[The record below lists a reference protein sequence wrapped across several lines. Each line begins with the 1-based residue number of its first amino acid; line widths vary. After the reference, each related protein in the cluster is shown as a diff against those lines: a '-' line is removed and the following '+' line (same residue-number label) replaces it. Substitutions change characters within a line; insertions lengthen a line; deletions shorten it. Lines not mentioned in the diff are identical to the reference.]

1 LDDPTSILLRI
12 ILNIGSL
19 AGMTFDW
26 DCIVVG
32 GGAAGLSAALVL
44 GRSRRRTLLVDAG
57 EPSNLPAEGI
67 GGLLGHDG
75 RPPAELYAMGR
86 AELSSYPT
94 VELRQGTVEGGER
107 VDGGFALDIA
117 GGGRELTR
125 RVILA
130 TGMDYRPPDLPG
142 LAPLWG
148 RSVFHCPFCH
158 GWEVRDTA
166 LGVLG
171 GGPGGLRRALL
182 LRGWSEDVVLLSDGP
197 AELEPDDLQRLSA
210 AGVEVDERP
219 VARLIARDGA
229 LAAVEFADG
238 STRARE
244 GLLVPVTV
252 AQRSPLAAQLGAEP
266 AEPGPVA
273 LDALVVDTMFRTTAD
288 GVSAAGDV
296 SAQMQQVAGTISA
309 GSLAAVGVVQGLMAE
324 DHGLAAPPVPAGTAE

>member
-1 LDDPTSILLRI
+1 MGT
-12 ILNIGSL
+12 N
-19 AGMTFDW
+19 W

-32 GGAAGLSAALVL
+32 AGAAGLSAALVL
-44 GRSRRRTLLVDAG
+44 GRARRRTLLLDAG
-57 EPSNLPAEGI
+57 EQSNLPAEGI

-86 AELSSYPT
+86 AELGAYPT
-94 VELRQGTVEGGER
+94 VEVRDGKVDGGER
-107 VDGGFALDIA
+107 VDGGIALELA

-158 GWEVRDTA
+158 GWEMRDAA
-166 LGVLG
+166 LAVLG
-171 GGPGGLRRALL
+171 GGHGGLHRSLL

-197 AELEPDDLQRLSA
+197 AELEPADLERLSA
-210 AGVEVDERP
+210 AGVELDERP
-219 VARLIARDGA
+219 VARLVARDGA

-252 AQRSPLAAQLGAEP
+252 AQRSSLAAQLGAEP

-273 LDALVVDTMFRTTAD
+273 MDALVVDTMFRTTAY

-296 SAQMQQVAGTISA
+296 SAQLQQVAGAISA
-309 GSLAAVGVVQGLMAE
+309 GSLAAVGGVQGRRAE
-324 DHGLAAPPVPAGTAE
+324 DHGLNAPPLPVRTAA

>member
-1 LDDPTSILLRI
+1 MDAT
-12 ILNIGSL
+12 
-19 AGMTFDW
+19 W

-32 GGAAGLSAALVL
+32 GGAAGLSATLVL
-44 GRSRRRTLLVDAG
+44 GRARRRTLLVDAG

-86 AELSSYPT
+86 AELEAYPT
-94 VELRQGTVEGGER
+94 VETRDGTVEGGER
-107 VDGGFALDIA
+107 VDGGFALDLA

-130 TGMDYRPPDLPG
+130 TGMEYRPPDLPG

-158 GWEVRDTA
+158 GWEMRDA
-166 LGVLG
+166 ALAVLGVG
-171 GGPGGLRRALL
+171 AGGLHRALL
-182 LRGWSEDVVLLSDGP
+182 LRRWSDDLVLLTDGP
-197 AELEPDDLQRLSA
+197 AELGAEDRERLST
-210 AGVEVDERP
+210 AGVAVDERP

-229 LAAVEFADG
+229 LAAIEFADG
-238 STRARE
+238 STLERD

-252 AQRSPLAAQLGAEP
+252 AQRSALAAQLGAEP

-273 LDALVVDTMFRTTAD
+273 VDPLVVDAMFRTTAQ

-296 SAQMQQVAGTISA
+296 SAQLQQVAGAISA
-309 GSLAAVGVVQGLMAE
+309 GSLAAVGVVQSLMAE
-324 DHGLAAPPVPAGTAE
+324 EHGLETPAPPMRTAA

>member
-1 LDDPTSILLRI
+1 MDT
-12 ILNIGSL
+12 
-19 AGMTFDW
+19 TW

-44 GRSRRRTLLVDAG
+44 GRARRRTLLVDAR

-86 AELSSYPT
+86 AELGAYPT
-94 VELRQGTVEGGER
+94 VELRDGTVEGGER
-107 VDGGFALDIA
+107 VDGGFALDLA
-117 GGGRELTR
+117 GGARELTR

-130 TGMDYRPPDLPG
+130 TGMEYRPPDLPG

-158 GWEVRDTA
+158 GWEMRDAA
-166 LGVLG
+166 LAVLG
-171 GGPGGLRRALL
+171 GGDAGLHRALL
-182 LRGWSEDVVLLSDGP
+182 LRGWSDDVVLLSDGP
-197 AELEPDDLQRLSA
+197 AKLASGDRERLST

-229 LAAVEFADG
+229 LAAVEFVDG

-252 AQRSPLAAQLGAEP
+252 AQRSSLAAQLGAEP
-266 AEPGPVA
+266 ADAGPVA
-273 LDALVVDTMFRTTAD
+273 VDALIVDTMFRTTAE
-288 GVSAAGDV
+288 GVSAAGDT
-296 SAQMQQVAGTISA
+296 SAQLQQVAGAISA
-309 GSLAAVGVVQGLMAE
+309 ASLAAVGVVQGLMAE
-324 DHGLAAPPVPAGTAE
+324 DHGLDAAPVPVRTAA

>member
-1 LDDPTSILLRI
+1 MD
-12 ILNIGSL
+12 NQ
-19 AGMTFDW
+19 W

-44 GRSRRRTLLVDAG
+44 GRARRRTLLVDAG
-57 EPSNLPAEGI
+57 EPSNLSAEGI

-86 AELSSYPT
+86 AELRAYPT
-94 VELRQGTVEGGER
+94 VEVRDGTVESGER
-107 VDGGFALDIA
+107 VDGGIALELA

-158 GWEVRDTA
+158 GWEMRDAA
-166 LGVLG
+166 LAVLG
-171 GGPGGLRRALL
+171 GGHGGLHRSLL
-182 LRGWSEDVVLLSDGP
+182 LRRWSEDVVLLSDGP
-197 AELEPDDLQRLSA
+197 AELEADDLERLAA

-219 VARLIARDGA
+219 VARLVARDGA

-252 AQRSPLAAQLGAEP
+252 AQRSHLAARLGAEP

-273 LDALVVDTMFRTTAD
+273 VDALVVDRMFRTTAE

-296 SAQMQQVAGTISA
+296 SAQMQQVAGAISA
-309 GSLAAVGVVQGLMAE
+309 GSLAAAGVVQSLMAE
-324 DHGLAAPPVPAGTAE
+324 DHGLEAPPVPAGRAA

>member
-1 LDDPTSILLRI
+1 MGT
-12 ILNIGSL
+12 N
-19 AGMTFDW
+19 W

-44 GRSRRRTLLVDAG
+44 GRARRRTLLVDAG

-75 RPPAELYAMGR
+75 RPPAELYAMGG
-86 AELSSYPT
+86 AELGAYAT
-94 VELRQGTVEGGER
+94 VEVRDGTVEGGER
-107 VDGGFALDIA
+107 VDGGFALELA
-117 GGGRELTR
+117 HGGRELTR

-130 TGMDYRPPDLPG
+130 TGMEYRPPDVPG
-142 LAPLWG
+142 LAALWG

-158 GWEVRDTA
+158 GWEMRDAA

-171 GGPGGLRRALL
+171 GGPGGLHRSLL

-197 AELEPDDLQRLSA
+197 AELEAGDRERLSA

-229 LAAVEFADG
+229 LTAVEFADG

-273 LDALVVDTMFRTTAD
+273 VDALVVDTMFRTTAE

-296 SAQMQQVAGTISA
+296 SAQFQQVAGAISA
-309 GSLAAVGVVQGLMAE
+309 GSLAAAGVVQGLMAE
-324 DHGLAAPPVPAGTAE
+324 DHGLEAAPVPARTAA

>member
-1 LDDPTSILLRI
+1 MRRQGLLRM
-12 ILNIGSL
+12 ILNAGSVARMSL
-19 AGMTFDW
+19 KW

-44 GRSRRRTLLVDAG
+44 GRARRRTLLIDSG

-75 RPPAELYAMGR
+75 RPPAELYALGR
-86 AELSSYPT
+86 SELAAYPS
-94 VELRQGTVEGGER
+94 VELRNGTVERGER
-107 VDGGFALDIA
+107 VDGGFALELASD
-117 GGGRELTR
+117 GRELTR

-130 TGMDYRPPDLPG
+130 TGMDYRLPDIPG

-158 GWEVRDTA
+158 GWEMQDAA

-171 GGPGGLRRALL
+171 GGSGGLHRSLL

-197 AELEPDDLQRLSA
+197 AELDPGDLERLSA
-210 AGVEVDERP
+210 AGIDVDERP
-219 VARLIARDGA
+219 VARLIAQDGA

-244 GLLVPVTV
+244 GLLVPVTL
-252 AQRSPLAAQLGAEP
+252 AQRSSLAAQLGSEP
-266 AEPGPVA
+266 AEPGPIVV
-273 LDALVVDTMFRTTAD
+273 DALVVDRMFRTTAE

-296 SAQMQQVAGTISA
+296 SAQMQQVAGAISA
-309 GSLAAVGVVQGLMAE
+309 GSLAAAGVVQGLMAE
-324 DHGLAAPPVPAGTAE
+324 EHGLEAPPAPARTAAA

>member
-1 LDDPTSILLRI
+1 MS
-12 ILNIGSL
+12 
-19 AGMTFDW
+19 MDW

-44 GRSRRRTLLVDAG
+44 GRARRRTLLVDAC

-86 AELSSYPT
+86 AELAAYPA
-94 VELRQGTVEGGER
+94 VEVRDGTVEAGER
-107 VDGGFALDIA
+107 VDGGLALELA

-158 GWEVRDTA
+158 GWEMRDAA
-166 LGVLG
+166 LAVLG
-171 GGPGGLRRALL
+171 SGHGGLHRSLL
-182 LRGWSEDVVLLSDGP
+182 LRGWSDDVVLLSDGP
-197 AELEPDDLQRLSA
+197 AELEPGDLERLSA
-210 AGVEVDERP
+210 AGVEVDERA
-219 VARLIARDGA
+219 VTRLVARDGA

-238 STRARE
+238 STRARV

-252 AQRSPLAAQLGAEP
+252 AQRSSLAVQLGAEA

-273 LDALVVDTMFRTTAD
+273 VDALVVDTMFRTTAD
-288 GVSAAGDV
+288 RVSAAGDV
-296 SAQMQQVAGTISA
+296 SAQMQQVAGAISA

-324 DHGLAAPPVPAGTAE
+324 DHGLEAPPVPARNAA

>member
-1 LDDPTSILLRI
+1 MDT
-12 ILNIGSL
+12 
-19 AGMTFDW
+19 TW

-44 GRSRRRTLLVDAG
+44 GRARRRTLLVDAR

-75 RPPAELYAMGR
+75 RPPAELYGIGR
-86 AELSSYPT
+86 AELGAYPT
-94 VELRQGTVEGGER
+94 VELRDGTVEGGER
-107 VDGGFALDIA
+107 VDGGFALDLA

-130 TGMDYRPPDLPG
+130 TGMEYRPPDLPG

-158 GWEVRDTA
+158 GWEMRDAA
-166 LGVLG
+166 LAVLG
-171 GGPGGLRRALL
+171 GGDGGLHRALL
-182 LRGWSEDVVLLSDGP
+182 LRGWSDDVVLLSDGP
-197 AELEPDDLQRLSA
+197 AELAAGDRERLST

-219 VARLIARDGA
+219 VARLIARDGT

-238 STRARE
+238 SRLERD

-252 AQRSPLAAQLGAEP
+252 TQRSPLAAQLGAEA

-273 LDALVVDTMFRTTAD
+273 VDPLVVDTMFRTTAP

-296 SAQMQQVAGTISA
+296 SAKLQQVAGAISA

-324 DHGLAAPPVPAGTAE
+324 DHGLEAAPVPARTAA